1 VQDTICESM
10 AQITD
15 EPQPLLGVLVAAR
28 RARRVLTVGPGTAGD
43 ALWMLRAMPAA
54 GFVLSIEP
62 DREAA
67 ELARGRIHEA
77 GLDDHAVV
85 MIGEPERLAAK
96 VGGPFDLILVDLE
109 RSRVDVLRDRLAA
122 LLEPGGTL
130 VVRGA
135 TPLASIAETHAAL
148 VARRTTSTALVDSCL
163 ERITSLNSRLNAFIT
178 ITAERARDAAAR
190 ADAEFD
196 RGEIRGPLHGIP
208 VSLKDLI
215 DEAGVVTTAGSRA
228 LADNVAAA
236 DAALVARL
244 RAAGAVLVGKCNM
257 HEFALGTTN
266 EDSGFGAA
274 HHPRDF
280 ERAPGGSSG
289 GSAISVA
296 TGMSLASI
304 GSDTGGSIR
313 IPAAACGIVG
323 LKPGFGEVPTDGVV
337 PLSPSLDHMGPLA
350 ATVADAWIV
359 YTALSGRSGSDAAL
373 PDPVD
378 PRALRLGALG
388 GYFTTPLEDDVR
400 AIVAGASEALRRAG
414 ASLSDLTVRSA
425 DRVAPTYAAIVLSE
439 AALWHA
445 PLLERRAALYTPR
458 VRERLDAGR
467 EVSALHYLRA
477 QQERDVLRHEVDE
490 ALAEVDA
497 LILPTLPIVAP
508 RLGQQTV
515 RLGDRDEP
523 VRALMLR
530 LTQPFNLTGHP
541 ALSLPC
547 GETSGGLPVGLQVV
561 AKTTRELISVARTIE
576 RLVSHDGGR

>member
-1 VQDTICESM
+1 VQDTICDRM
-10 AQITD
+10 AQIAD
-15 EPQPLLGVLVAAR
+15 EPQPLLDVLVAAR
-28 RARRVLTVGPGTAGD
+28 RARRVLTVGPGTAGE

-62 DREAA
+62 DRQAA
-67 ELARGRIHEA
+67 ELVRTRIHEA

-85 MIGEPERLAAK
+85 IIGEPERLTAK
-96 VGGPFDLILVDLE
+96 VGGPFDLILVDLDQ
-109 RSRVDVLRDRLAA
+109 SRVDALRDRLVA

-130 VVRGA
+130 VVRAA
-135 TPLASIAETHAAL
+135 THLASIVETHAAL
-148 VARRTTSTALVDSCL
+148 VARRTTSTALVDLCL
-163 ERITSLNSRLNAFIT
+163 ERIASLNPRLNAFIT
-178 ITAERARDAAAR
+178 ITAETARDAAVR
-190 ADAEFD
+190 ADAALD

-208 VSLKDLI
+208 ISLKDLI

-274 HHPRDF
+274 HHPRDP
-280 ERAPGGSSG
+280 ERSPGGSSG
-289 GSAISVA
+289 GSAIAVA

-323 LKPGFGEVPTDGVV
+323 LKPGFGEIATDGVV
-337 PLSPSLDHMGPLA
+337 PLSPSLDHIGPLA

-359 YTALSGRSGSDAAL
+359 YTAISGRSGSDAVL

-378 PRALRLGALG
+378 PRRLRLGALG
-388 GYFTTPLEDDVR
+388 GYFTTPLEDEVR
-400 AIVAGASEALRRAG
+400 ASIAGATDALRRAG
-414 ASLSDLTVRSA
+414 VLLSDVDLRSA
-425 DRVAPTYAAIVLSE
+425 ERVAPTYAAIVLSE

-445 PLLERRAALYTPR
+445 PILERRAALYTPR
-458 VRERLDAGR
+458 VRDRLADG
-467 EVSALHYLRA
+467 VDVTALDYLRA
-477 QQERDVLRHEVDE
+477 QQERDVLRLEVEE

-497 LILPTLPIVAP
+497 LILPTLPIVTP

-523 VRALMLR
+523 VRTLMLR
-530 LTQPFNLTGHP
+530 LTQLFNLTGHP

-547 GETSGGLPVGLQVV
+547 SETSGGLPVGLQVV
-561 AKTTRELISVARTIE
+561 AKTTPGLISVARTIE
-576 RLVSHDGGR
+576 RVLALA